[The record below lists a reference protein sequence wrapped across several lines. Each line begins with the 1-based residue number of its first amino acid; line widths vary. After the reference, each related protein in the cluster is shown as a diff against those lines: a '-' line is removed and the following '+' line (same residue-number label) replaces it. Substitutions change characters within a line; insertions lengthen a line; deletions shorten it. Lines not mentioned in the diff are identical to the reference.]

1 MLVVGVDFEQFYV
14 SHREYSSHLY
24 GGYENYYRH
33 DHDDDGFAA
42 ASSVYRR
49 RRHQFNVS
57 ICGTPKILK
66 IKRIMVAVPD
76 AVLEF
81 APVFA
86 GVNRSYGDRFQV
98 GAVAID
104 QSQPAMTS
112 PVDQSR
118 PVDISQQNASLH
130 SGGQY

>member
-57 ICGTPKILK
+57 ISAESQKILK
-66 IKRIMVAVPD
+66 IKKIMVAVPD

-86 GVNRSYGDRFQV
+86 GENLRHGDRFQV

-130 SGGQY
+130 SGG